1 MLNNLSNTSPEPM
14 ARRALEG
21 QRLKAGIPALLIST
35 LANPGKEMRLLSSP
49 HSLASGV
56 GSL

>member
-1 MLNNLSNTSPEPM
+1 M

-49 HSLASGV
+49 RSLASGV